1 MTAPAFILAEA
12 DEQLVVAVLHEATF
26 APRLFPARIAA
37 RALGALDREAALER
51 DAVGQQEAELRR
63 RDQQIGRASCRE
75 SVCKYV
81 EISEVGVSLK
91 NKNRRIDT
99 TKKKL

>member
-63 RDQQIGRASCRE
+63 RDQQLALARQRPDRSEERRVGKECVSTCR
-75 SVCKYV
+75 SRW
-81 EISEVGVSLK
+81 SPSH
-91 NKNRRIDT
+91 
-99 TKKKL
+99 

>member
-1 MTAPAFILAEA
+1 MTAPALSWGEA
-12 DEQLVVAVLHEATF
+12 DGQLVVAVVHEGTV

-63 RDQQIGRASCRE
+63 RDQQLALARQRPDRPLVVIGRYRQDDAEIGSASCRE
-75 SVCKYV
+75 HGC
-81 EISEVGVSLK
+81 
-91 NKNRRIDT
+91 
-99 TKKKL
+99 